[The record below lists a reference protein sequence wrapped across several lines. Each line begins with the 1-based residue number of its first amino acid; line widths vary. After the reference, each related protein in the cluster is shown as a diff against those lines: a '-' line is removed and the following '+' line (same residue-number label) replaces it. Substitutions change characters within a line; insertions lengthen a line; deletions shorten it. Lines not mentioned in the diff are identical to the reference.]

1 MKKISLKIFIVI
13 VALFGV
19 VNAGASNLNKQEDIE
34 QFSLYYGK
42 CFSQERVVNLMDSD
56 PDIFIKMT
64 PNLYIF
70 SDSFRPKNTKQR
82 NYRDLLLSRKNIP
95 TDRETALLLWFRG
108 DCKDFDI
115 SKIYSPNLRTALK
128 DWLQMHQQIT
138 TDLVA
143 KSLTY
148 QQLVFRNLDLQKMQE
163 KHQETYLRYVKNEV
177 LIRMMKSASE
187 VESKFPKMMAKFDV
201 KNINFIPTASASYA
215 PVPKVKS
222 KQVSPSGSIMTTYIG
237 RARAE
242 KERVPLQGRVY
253 QCWNDKI
260 TFTTFNN
267 GRKTFVDVTA
277 ADYTGMIN
285 FRGDYNIADQTF
297 EGTHKFSRY
306 WAVNVRGEIEGDYA
320 SGSVWYTI
328 SNSPGWNTDV
338 FCISHFKVYKKDT

>member
-1 MKKISLKIFIVI
+1 MKNIFFKICLISLSLFSAINYV
-13 VALFGV
+13 VASELPKCSVLPWHNCFGV
-19 VNAGASNLNKQEDIE
+19 AVEGSESYEGEWRNGKYNGHGMITESRGKYIG
-34 QFSLYYGK
+34 QFKNGK
-42 CFSQERVVNLMDSD
+42 MNGQG
-56 PDIFIKMT
+56 IFTTT
-64 PNLYIF
+64 PNVFKFEGEWKDAKMYGQGILTMASGVIY
-70 SDSFRPKNTKQR
+70 
-82 NYRDLLLSRKNIP
+82 
-95 TDRETALLLWFRG
+95 EGEFRG
-108 DCKDFDI
+108 G
-115 SKIYSPNLRTALK
+115 NQMTGTRTSLDGTIKKGILKNGTFHEGAL
-128 DWLQMHQQIT
+128 
-138 TDLVA
+138 
-143 KSLTY
+143 
-148 QQLVFRNLDLQKMQE
+148 
-163 KHQETYLRYVKNEV
+163 
-177 LIRMMKSASE
+177 
-187 VESKFPKMMAKFDV
+187 
-201 KNINFIPTASASYA
+201 ASYA
-215 PVPKVKS
+215 PVPNY
-222 KQVSPSGSIMTTYIG
+222 QVSPSASIMTTYIG

-253 QCWNDKI
+253 KCWNDKI